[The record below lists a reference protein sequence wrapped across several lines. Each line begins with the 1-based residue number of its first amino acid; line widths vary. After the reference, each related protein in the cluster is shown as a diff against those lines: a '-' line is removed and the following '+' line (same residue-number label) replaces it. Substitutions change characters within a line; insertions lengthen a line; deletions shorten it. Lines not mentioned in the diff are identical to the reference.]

1 MLLENLNLYLELAD
15 FKKLMIIDPPSGVNV
30 NVLSPSQCECR
41 RLHCLHTELQHMYC
55 CNLRMHWARDRKRNR
70 LVQIIFEMDIN
81 AGLEY
86 LMKEKSIRSTYVPVD
101 LLTCAIMEHTRI
113 VYWTK
118 TNKYQFKVQFWN
130 IISYKYEYYG
140 I

>member
-1 MLLENLNLYLELAD
+1 
-15 FKKLMIIDPPSGVNV
+15 
-30 NVLSPSQCECR
+30 
-41 RLHCLHTELQHMYC
+41 
-55 CNLRMHWARDRKRNR
+55 
-70 LVQIIFEMDIN
+70 MDIN

-118 TNKYQFKVQFWN
+118 TNKYNFKVQFWSSLSFN
-130 IISYKYEYYG
+130 YINSKEYDFFLTCSRN
-140 I
+140 